1 MDGMG
6 SNGEV
11 SSEESGSIELKKS
24 VELVQESIPNKA
36 TNRKSVLS
44 LTKVSSRVA
53 KHGLAPAGM
62 AIPLRK
68 KAFRVGG
75 SDLSKCPLK
84 ESSQEKYHRIKAE
97 QEERKKKQHHRAV
110 NKLKKGG
117 KVVSKK
123 GSGLMK
129 NMEVRATTQFVAV
142 YKNFGPKPV
151 PQGRRS
157 LLKWLSMVTAR
168 VKMGCSSDGA
178 GATGPNTML

>member
-1 MDGMG
+1 MASLPNQTAANCVNLSSSIENLSSEITMDGMG

-11 SSEESGSIELKKS
+11 SSEESGAMDIEKN

-36 TNRKSVLS
+36 TNRKSVLT
-44 LTKVSSRVA
+44 LTKVSTRVA

-97 QEERKKKQHHRAV
+97 QEERKKKQHNRAV
-110 NKLKKGG
+110 NKLKKAG
-117 KVVSKK
+117 KV
-123 GSGLMK
+123 
-129 NMEVRATTQFVAV
+129 ATLAPFM
-142 YKNFGPKPV
+142 F
-151 PQGRRS
+151 
-157 LLKWLSMVTAR
+157 
-168 VKMGCSSDGA
+168 
-178 GATGPNTML
+178 